1 MDQPAFK
8 KPLKNFV
15 KTLPFVDRY
24 FTRYYN
30 TEDHTYYFV
39 HTNKMILMGL
49 AATHPIVAQKL
60 KIDSMFFCFKNQV
73 SDKPKTTKDN
83 GGNAAEEEDGDME
96 VELDFQ
102 NIVQGKKKRGGI
114 VLQPNMKLCKI
125 FCGEQKFVIR
135 SSIWGSII
143 EINQDLLRGDYSAIQ
158 NESEGSGY
166 MFIMNPNSL
175 NYDMRKENPG
185 FLEIE
190 KAVFE

>member
-1 MDQPAFK
+1 MEQPVFK

-30 TEDHTYYFV
+30 TDDHSYYFV

-60 KIDSMFFCFKNQV
+60 KIDSIYFCFKNQV
-73 SDKPKTTKDN
+73 SEKHKNAKEN
-83 GGNAAEEEDGDME
+83 GEADAQEGEGNEP
-96 VELDFQ
+96 ELDFQ

-114 VLQPNMKLCKI
+114 LLQPNMKLCKI
-125 FCGEQKFVIR
+125 FCGDQKFVIR

-143 EINQDLLRGDYSAIQ
+143 EINQDLLRGDYSIIQ
-158 NESEGSGY
+158 KESEGAGY
-166 MFIMNPNSL
+166 MFILNPCSL

-190 KAVFE
+190 KAVFD

>member
-1 MDQPAFK
+1 MEQPAFK
-8 KPLKNFV
+8 KPIKNFV

-30 TEDHTYYFV
+30 TDDHTYYFV

-60 KIDSMFFCFKNQV
+60 KIDSIYFCFKNQV
-73 SDKPKTTKDN
+73 SDKHKNAKEN
-83 GGNAAEEEDGDME
+83 GDAADQDDDANDA
-96 VELDFQ
+96 ELDFQ

-114 VLQPNMKLCKI
+114 LLQPKMKLCKI
-125 FCGEQKFVIR
+125 FCGDQKFVIR

-143 EINQDLLRGDYSAIQ
+143 EINQDLLKGDYSIIQ
-158 NESEGSGY
+158 KECEGSGY
-166 MFIMNPNSL
+166 LFIMNPSSL
-175 NYDMRKENPG
+175 NYDMRKENPS